1 MASIYLTK
9 AVSLHLG
16 SIPHGVVTRYELG
29 TLVYQLYRTKKFQGQ
44 RIRITKDAPQPQ
56 DLSNVIKQLLGQG
69 ILSPDRD
76 FPSHR
81 VFRILGKKVVP
92 AEVIACVVDPFAFVS
107 HLSAMDYHGLTDRL
121 PRSLYL
127 SSPVEERWRD
137 LATQRTQR
145 DCEGF
150 SGEYLMSGFPRLQ
163 RMAMREISQRPIRRR
178 GVSDSLGAYRK
189 VRERSFRVATI
200 GRTFLDMIRDPALCG
215 GIRHVLDVFEQ
226 HAQSYLRLIID
237 EVEQHGNA
245 IDKVRAGYILDE
257 RCSVEHQGIER
268 WKQYVQRG
276 GSRKLDA
283 QGDYSSEFSE
293 EWALSINVIG
303 A

>member
-16 SIPHGVVTRYELG
+16 NIPHGVVTRYELG
-29 TLVYQLYRTKKFQGQ
+29 TLVYQLYRAKRFQGQ
-44 RIRITKDAPQPQ
+44 KVRVTKDAPFPQ
-56 DLSNVIKQLLGQG
+56 DLSNVIKTLLGQG

-76 FPSHR
+76 FPNGR
-81 VFRILGKKVVP
+81 VFRILGKKTVP
-92 AEVIACVVDPFAFVS
+92 AEDIACTVDPFAFVS

-127 SSPVEERWRD
+127 SSPVEKKWKA
-137 LATQRTQR
+137 LAHQRTQR

-150 SGEYLMSGFPRLQ
+150 LRDYLQSGFPTLQ
-163 RMAMREISQRPIRRR
+163 RVAMREISKRPIRRR
-178 GVSDSLGAYRK
+178 GVSNSLGAYRK
-189 VRERSFRVATI
+189 IRERAFRLATI

-215 GIRHVLDVFEQ
+215 GISHVLDVYEQ
-226 HAQSYLRLIID
+226 HANSYLPLIIE

-245 IDKVRAGYILDE
+245 IDKVRTGYVLDE
-257 RCSVEHQGIER
+257 RCSLEHQSIER
-268 WKQYVQRG
+268 WKKFAQRG

-283 QGDYSSEFSE
+283 QGEYSSKYSE
-293 EWALSINVIG
+293 KWCLSINVIG